1 MMEGMRDITRRVDLI
16 IQERAEQR
24 EQKRNDLIQAI
35 TQAGSTEA
43 YLSEQYP
50 RLAKMA
56 GSLTPEQLVSV
67 VDEEEAM
74 YYIEHHIKR
83 CQECSDG
90 SKCWDFDFD
99 PYQGTILEMEDGLL
113 IESVCDKFEEY
124 GEARALS
131 GAGVGKRFLGCSLD
145 NYAPITADQTK
156 ALKTIKEYSENLLTE
171 DAITDKG
178 LLIVGPVGTGK
189 THLAVGVLREAYRLG
204 SSIAFAQVP
213 QVLAEIRAGIGR
225 GDEEAASQI
234 EMYGEVSVLAL
245 DDLGSERVTDWVREQ
260 LFLIINR
267 RYEEMLP
274 TIITSNDS
282 LEGLEAHVGQRIASR
297 LAGMCIGVALDGP
310 DYRLGGE
317 Q

>member
-1 MMEGMRDITRRVDLI
+1 MMEGMRDIIRRVDLI

-24 EQKRNDLIQAI
+24 KQERNDLIQAI

-50 RLAKMA
+50 HLAKMA
-56 GSLTPEQLVSV
+56 GGLTPEQF
-67 VDEEEAM
+67 VDVFHDREMRPLEFHLDQCAQCGD
-74 YYIEHHIKR
+74 IHPLCKR
-83 CQECSDG
+83 FGD
-90 SKCWDFDFD
+90 D
-99 PYQGTILEMEDGLL
+99 PYQSLVLSIGDGMF
-113 IESVCDKFEEY
+113 IKTDCDKYWKYDE
-124 GEARALS
+124 RMALKY
-131 GAGVGKRFLGCSLD
+131 AGVGKRFLDCSLD

-171 DAITDKG
+171 DGMTDKG

-189 THLAVGVLREAYRLG
+189 THLAVGVLREAHRLG

-213 QVLAEIRAGIGR
+213 QVLADIRAGIGR
-225 GDEEAASQI
+225 GDEEAAKQI
-234 EMYGEVSVLAL
+234 DMYSEVSVLAL